1 MDLRKIFLVGCGLLL
16 ASGGLV
22 AEETAEKP
30 PVSYRD
36 ALWLGVVE
44 GITEFL
50 PISSTAHLILM
61 AEWLDLNDQTPLYQE
76 GGEPIW
82 YETPTEGSEGIMMT
96 RKHAVDTYNVVLQ
109 GGTILAVVFLYWRT
123 IVFLVM
129 GCLRMQ
135 EKALRMSF
143 NIFLAFLPIVP
154 LGILI
159 EPLILQLF
167 QTGVLVWGML
177 VGTLAI
183 VAVEL
188 WRRARLRPR
197 RRPATGR
204 TMTEATAEQAKNG
217 FVEQGTVDESNFG
230 ERSWDQLSW
239 KQAMGIGFIQCLA
252 LIPGF
257 SRALSAILGGYLVG
271 LRPGQ
276 AAEFSFLVGL
286 PTVFGAALYKG
297 YKDGA
302 LMLEVVPAGPLLFG
316 MLVSAITA
324 VVAVWWLR
332 NHIRKWG
339 LWGFVVYRML
349 LVGAIFAVG
358 GAAV

>member
-1 MDLRKIFLVGCGLLL
+1 MKWFKIFMVMGALGLVG
-16 ASGGLV
+16 SGV
-22 AEETAEKP
+22 SAEESGSSEVEEKS

-61 AEWLDLNDQTPLYQE
+61 AEWLGLNDETPLFEE
-76 GGEPIW
+76 GGAPVW
-82 YETPTEGSEGIMMT
+82 YEEPGVGSEGVKMT

-123 IVFLVM
+123 IVFLVI

-143 NIFLAFLPIVP
+143 NIFLAFIPIVP

-159 EPLILQLF
+159 EPLILQMF

-183 VAVEL
+183 VGVEL
-188 WRRARLRPR
+188 WRKARIR
-197 RRPATGR
+197 RLGGEEWIDPANREPEG
-204 TMTEATAEQAKNG
+204 AL
-217 FVEQGTVDESNFG
+217 FG
-230 ERSWDQLSW
+230 QRSWEQLTW
-239 KQAMGIGFIQCLA
+239 KQAIGIGLIQCLA

-257 SRALSAILGGYLVG
+257 SRALSAILGGYLMG

-286 PTVFGAALYKG
+286 PTVLGAAVYKG

-302 LMLEVVPAGPLLFG
+302 LMLDVVAAGPLLFG
-316 MLVSAITA
+316 MLVSGVTA
-324 VVAVWWLR
+324 VLAVWWLR

-339 LWGFVVYRML
+339 LWGFVAYRML

-358 GAAV
+358 AAGV